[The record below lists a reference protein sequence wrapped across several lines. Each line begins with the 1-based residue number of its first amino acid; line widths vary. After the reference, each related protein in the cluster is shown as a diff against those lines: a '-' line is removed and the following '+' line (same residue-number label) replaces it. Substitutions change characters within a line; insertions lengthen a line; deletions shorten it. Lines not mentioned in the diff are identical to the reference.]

1 MVCEPVSNRD
11 GFLTEIMKSYSA
23 LKQDA
28 APLVKAKKERDGM
41 ISIMMRL
48 REENER
54 LIAFSKEV
62 VAQNDALS
70 QKPCT
75 RCKELEALYAKAVAE
90 ITRRG
95 SIIKSFEAKQKALLS
110 AQFRTTRRF

>member
-1 MVCEPVSNRD
+1 MVCEPVSNRE
-11 GFLTEIMKSYSA
+11 GFLTEVMKSYSVIR
-23 LKQDA
+23 QHT
-28 APLVKAKKERDGM
+28 APLLKAKKERDGM

-62 VAQNDALS
+62 VSQNDALS
-70 QKPCT
+70 RKPCA

-110 AQFRTTRRF
+110 EQFRTTRRF